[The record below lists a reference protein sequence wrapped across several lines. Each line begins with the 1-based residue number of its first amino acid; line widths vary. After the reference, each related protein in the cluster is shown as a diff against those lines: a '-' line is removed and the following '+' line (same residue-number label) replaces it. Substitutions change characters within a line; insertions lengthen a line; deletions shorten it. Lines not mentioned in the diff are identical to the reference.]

1 MTFFSFLVHSF
12 ISYFVTKNNYDIILF
27 CLAYFTLVHL
37 PLGNW
42 LCILAFRIYLFVYYL
57 QEITFHILTIRKP
70 LFINWFHV
78 CPFFSS
84 VLFHSEFQ
92 NELFLVFHI
101 RLKTNKNLSYLCLR
115 LEKDLVKLV
124 RKTVSLYT
132 FFAVLAIA
140 KRLFS
145 CYNNHNHNQYAL
157 FRDMCYI
164 FWYKIQEHN
173 DIMWICSKARL
184 YRT

>member
-1 MTFFSFLVHSF
+1 MTFCSFLSSFIHFSFCNNKWLWHHLILLPCLLYFSAF
-12 ISYFVTKNNYDIILF
+12 TFGELTMYISLQDLLICILPSGNYISYID
-27 CLAYFTLVHL
+27 H
-37 PLGNW
+37 
-42 LCILAFRIYLFVYYL
+42 
-57 QEITFHILTIRKP
+57 QETTFYQLISL
-70 LFINWFHV
+70 LS
-78 CPFFSS
+78 FFSS

-145 CYNNHNHNQYAL
+145 C
-157 FRDMCYI
+157 
-164 FWYKIQEHN
+164 
-173 DIMWICSKARL
+173 
-184 YRT
+184 